1 MATADGVRPLRA
13 AARRNYERIVTTAR
27 EAFSEHGADATLD
40 DIAKRAEVGA
50 GTLYRHFPTREAL
63 IEAVYR
69 GEIAQLSEAAF
80 RMLEKL
86 PPGEALDEW
95 MLDQVRYVVRKR
107 GLAGALKASLDAGS
121 ETFAWCQSRMREAAA
136 ALLAPGQEAGEIR
149 ADITPA
155 DLLRLGHAIGL
166 AVEKAPPGDD
176 ERLVSVM
183 LAGLR
188 R

>member
-1 MATADGVRPLRA
+1 MTMADAGRPMRAD
-13 AARRNYERIVTTAR
+13 ARRNYERIVATAR
-27 EAFSEHGADATLD
+27 EVFSEQGADATLD

-50 GTLYRHFPTREAL
+50 GTLYRHFPTRETL
-63 IEAVYR
+63 VEAVYR
-69 GEIAQLSEAAF
+69 GEIDELSARAF
-80 RMLEKL
+80 KLLEEL
-86 PPGEALDEW
+86 PPDQALDVW

-107 GLAGALKASLDAGS
+107 GLATVLKASLDAGS
-121 ETFAWCQSRMREAAA
+121 ETFAWCQSRMRGAAA
-136 ALLAPGQEAGEIR
+136 ALLAPGQNAGALR
-149 ADITPA
+149 ADITPT